1 MASIPLDL
9 QRRFEQRW
17 AAKFF
22 LRPDLNAPKTQEL
35 ETRDQ
40 QQAAA
45 GKGKRKIRRVGRAG
59 IRSAPAV

>member
-17 AAKFF
+17 AAKFLF
-22 LRPDLNAPKTQEL
+22 RPDPNAPKTQEVK
-35 ETRDQ
+35 TQDQ

-45 GKGKRKIRRVGRAG
+45 GKGKRKTRRVKRAG
-59 IRSAPAV
+59 IRSASAV